1 MSVMVGRKM
10 RAAPDTTVVFEV
22 AGPVSRTLAIAMK
35 GEHATPLDQ
44 PPAVPTVTPSHKEL
58 TL

>member
-1 MSVMVGRKM
+1 MAVVVGRKV

-22 AGPVSRTLAIAMK
+22 TGPVGRALAISME
-35 GEHATPLDQ
+35 GERSEGGSAPETSP
-44 PPAVPTVTPSHKEL
+44 PSHKEL

>member
-22 AGPVSRTLAIAMK
+22 TGLVGRMLAIAMQW
-35 GEHATPLDQ
+35 EPATPLDQ
-44 PPAVPTVTPSHKEL
+44 PPAVFTVTPSHKEL
-58 TL
+58 GL